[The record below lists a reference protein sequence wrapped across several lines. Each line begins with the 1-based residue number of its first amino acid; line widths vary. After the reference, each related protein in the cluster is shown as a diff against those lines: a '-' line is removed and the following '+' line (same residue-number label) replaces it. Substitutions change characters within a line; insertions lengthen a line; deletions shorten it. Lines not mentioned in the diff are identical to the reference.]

1 MISLIPFLNRKYSI
15 DFSVKQI
22 LQIISV
28 IGPVQGQVGLSQK
41 PEKPKRQES
50 MLKNF
55 PVTSRNENMIIAR
68 RSCAIIFLSSLSGKK
83 LEKL

>member
-28 IGPVQGQVGLSQK
+28 IGPVWGWVGLSQK
-41 PEKPKRQES
+41 PRNPKS
-50 MLKNF
+50 LK
-55 PVTSRNENMIIAR
+55 TKTY
-68 RSCAIIFLSSLSGKK
+68 LY
-83 LEKL
+83 